1 MLKNFIKCICTV
13 FKYGAFP
20 AVVLF
25 FLSVFTGLT
34 LPFTVLYTQKLI
46 DSIILFLKE
55 SVVLSS
61 VLWNAA
67 VLALTIL
74 FMNHV
79 NFISNIA
86 FIYLEKK
93 LTYNL
98 SEAILTK
105 MLKIEFACFE
115 DAALHDALKEIRS
128 RPAKKVINLFKECR
142 AFLCDSIKLFGMVF
156 IFARVSPWLS
166 LGFFVFLVLDFINE
180 YIATKKI
187 QAIYASQVFDERELE
202 DLSSLLSNKDALPE
216 LKIFSAIPFIVKKF
230 KDKYKVLL
238 KERISITLKSY
249 RYMGIASVIMIAWF
263 SFLIFVLIRLII
275 RGQVSVGMFT
285 GLIASITEI
294 YYLLV
299 FMSQSFW
306 GLIDDNKSI
315 GFLYTFMDLP
325 HDIHYNK
332 MRHEEK
338 ILEQNILEQNILE
351 QNIFD
356 KKNAIIFENVSFHY
370 SNSKEEV
377 LKNISFRIEPGAH
390 IALVGKN
397 GSGKTS
403 LIKLIAGLYKP
414 SDGNIFIGSKNINSL
429 SRDALHREFSV
440 VFQDYASYQMT
451 LRENAALGGI
461 EFLNDDEHLKKS
473 LALISDDP
481 VFDDLDKHLG
491 KLEESGTEL
500 SGGQKQKLAIA
511 RACAA
516 KTNFIIF
523 DEPTASLD
531 PSAEKEMYQNLQKI
545 IGTSNRGRGCIFISH
560 RLASAKMAD
569 IIFVLDEGRIIEK
582 GSHDELIK
590 NGSLYSKMYKE
601 QASWYK
607 DKPDTNTEEIYEK

>member
-98 SEAILTK
+98 SEAILNK

-156 IFARVSPWLS
+156 IFARVSAWLS

-338 ILEQNILEQNILE
+338 ILEQNILEQNI
-351 QNIFD
+351 FD

-370 SNSKEEV
+370 PNSKKEV

-451 LRENAALGGI
+451 LRENAALGSI

-531 PSAEKEMYQNLQKI
+531 PSTEKEMYQNLQKI

-590 NGSLYSKMYKE
+590 NGGLYSKMYKE

-607 DKPDTNTEEIYEK
+607 NELDTKKVFMRGNL

>member
-105 MLKIEFACFE
+105 MLKIDFACFE

-338 ILEQNILEQNILE
+338 ILEQNILEQNI
-351 QNIFD
+351 FD

-370 SNSKEEV
+370 PNSKKEV
-377 LKNISFRIEPGAH
+377 LKNISFRIEAGAH

-451 LRENAALGGI
+451 LRENAALGSI

-531 PSAEKEMYQNLQKI
+531 PSTEKEMYQNLQKI

-590 NGSLYSKMYKE
+590 NGGLYSKMYKE

-607 DKPDTNTEEIYEK
+607 NELDTKKVFMRGNL

>member
-156 IFARVSPWLS
+156 IFARVSAWLS

-216 LKIFSAIPFIVKKF
+216 LKIFSAVPFIVKKF

-238 KERISITLKSY
+238 RERISITLKSY

-294 YYLLV
+294 YYLLAL
-299 FMSQSFW
+299 MSQSFW

-332 MRHEEK
+332 MRREE
-338 ILEQNILEQNILE
+338 NILEQNILE
-351 QNIFD
+351 QKTFD

-370 SNSKEEV
+370 PNSKKEV

-414 SDGNIFIGSKNINSL
+414 SAGNIFIGSKNINSL

-451 LRENAALGGI
+451 LRENAALGSI

-473 LALISDDP
+473 IALISDDP

-545 IGTSNRGRGCIFISH
+545 IGTSDRGRGCIFISH

-590 NGSLYSKMYKE
+590 NGGLYSKMYKE

-607 DKPDTNTEEIYEK
+607 DKPDTNKVFMRGNL

>member
-216 LKIFSAIPFIVKKF
+216 LKIFSAVPFIVKKF

-332 MRHEEK
+332 MRHKEK
-338 ILEQNILEQNILE
+338 ILEQNILEQKT
-351 QNIFD
+351 FD

-370 SNSKEEV
+370 PNSEKEV
-377 LKNISFRIEPGAH
+377 LKNISFRIEAGAH

-414 SDGNIFIGSKNINSL
+414 SAGNIFIGSKNINSL

-451 LRENAALGGI
+451 LRENAALGSI

-473 LALISDDP
+473 LVLISDDP

-545 IGTSNRGRGCIFISH
+545 IGTSNRGRGCVFISH

-590 NGSLYSKMYKE
+590 NGGLYSKMYKE

-607 DKPDTNTEEIYEK
+607 NEPDTKKVFMRGNL

>member
-25 FLSVFTGLT
+25 FLSVFTGMT

-105 MLKIEFACFE
+105 MLKIDFTCFE

-238 KERISITLKSY
+238 RERISITLKSY

-338 ILEQNILEQNILE
+338 ILEQNILEQNI
-351 QNIFD
+351 FD

-370 SNSKEEV
+370 PNSKKEV

-451 LRENAALGGI
+451 LRENAALGSI

-590 NGSLYSKMYKE
+590 NGGLYSKMYKE

-607 DKPDTNTEEIYEK
+607 TEPDTNKVFMRGNL

>member
-105 MLKIEFACFE
+105 MLKIDFACFE

-216 LKIFSAIPFIVKKF
+216 LKIFSAVPFIVKKF

-294 YYLLV
+294 YYLLAL
-299 FMSQSFW
+299 MSESFW

-332 MRHEEK
+332 MRHEE
-338 ILEQNILEQNILE
+338 NILEQNILE

-370 SNSKEEV
+370 PNSKKKV
-377 LKNISFRIEPGAH
+377 LKNISFRIEAGAH

-414 SDGNIFIGSKNINSL
+414 SAGNIFIGSKNINSL

-451 LRENAALGGI
+451 LRENAALGSI

-545 IGTSNRGRGCIFISH
+545 IGTSNRGRGCVFISH

-590 NGSLYSKMYKE
+590 NGGLYSKMYKE

-607 DKPDTNTEEIYEK
+607 NEPDTKKVFMRGNL

>member
-105 MLKIEFACFE
+105 MLKIEFVCFE

-216 LKIFSAIPFIVKKF
+216 LKIFSAVPFIVKKF

-325 HDIHYNK
+325 HDIHYK
-332 MRHEEK
+332 EMRHEEK
-338 ILEQNILEQNILE
+338 ILEQNILEQKT
-351 QNIFD
+351 FD

-370 SNSKEEV
+370 PNSKKEV
-377 LKNISFRIEPGAH
+377 LKNISFRIEAGAH

-414 SDGNIFIGSKNINSL
+414 SAGNIFIGSKNINSL

-440 VFQDYASYQMT
+440 VFQDYASYQMS
-451 LRENAALGGI
+451 LRENAALGSI

-569 IIFVLDEGRIIEK
+569 IIFVLNEGRIIEK

-590 NGSLYSKMYKE
+590 NGGLYSKMYKE

-607 DKPDTNTEEIYEK
+607 DEPDTKKVFMRGNL

>member
-105 MLKIEFACFE
+105 MLKIDFACFE

-202 DLSSLLSNKDALPE
+202 DLSSILSNKDALPE

-338 ILEQNILEQNILE
+338 ILEQNILEQKT
-351 QNIFD
+351 FD

-370 SNSKEEV
+370 PNSKKEV
-377 LKNISFRIEPGAH
+377 LKNISFRIEAGAH

-403 LIKLIAGLYKP
+403 LIKLITGLYKP
-414 SDGNIFIGSKNINSL
+414 SSGNIFIGSKNINSI
-429 SRDALHREFSV
+429 SRDALHKEFSV
-440 VFQDYASYQMT
+440 VFQDYASYQMS
-451 LRENAALGGI
+451 LRENAALGSI

-511 RACAA
+511 RACVA

-545 IGTSNRGRGCIFISH
+545 IGTSNKGRGCIFISH

-569 IIFVLDEGRIIEK
+569 IIFVLNEGRIIEK

-590 NGSLYSKMYKE
+590 NGGLYSKMYKE

-607 DKPDTNTEEIYEK
+607 DEPDTNKVFMRGDL

>member
-98 SEAILTK
+98 SETILTK

-166 LGFFVFLVLDFINE
+166 FGFFVFLVLDFINE

-238 KERISITLKSY
+238 KERISITIKSY

-315 GFLYTFMDLP
+315 GFLYTFMDIP

-338 ILEQNILEQNILE
+338 ILEQNILE

-370 SNSKEEV
+370 PNSKKEV
-377 LKNISFRIEPGAH
+377 LKNISFRIEAGAH

-414 SDGNIFIGSKNINSL
+414 SAGNIFIGSKNINSL

-440 VFQDYASYQMT
+440 VFQDYSSYQMT
-451 LRENAALGGI
+451 LRENAALGSI

-531 PSAEKEMYQNLQKI
+531 PSTEKEMYQNLQKI

-590 NGSLYSKMYKE
+590 NGGLYSKMYKE

-607 DKPDTNTEEIYEK
+607 NELDTKKVFMRGNL

>member
-216 LKIFSAIPFIVKKF
+216 LKIFSAVPFIVKKF

-338 ILEQNILEQNILE
+338 ILEQNILEQNI
-351 QNIFD
+351 FD

-370 SNSKEEV
+370 SNSKKEV

-414 SDGNIFIGSKNINSL
+414 SAGNIFIGSKNINSL
-429 SRDALHREFSV
+429 SREALHREFSV

-451 LRENAALGGI
+451 LRENAALGSI

-491 KLEESGTEL
+491 KLEESGVEL

-545 IGTSNRGRGCIFISH
+545 IGTSNKGRGCIFISH

-569 IIFVLDEGRIIEK
+569 IIFVLNEGRIIEK

-590 NGSLYSKMYKE
+590 NGGLYSKMYKE

-607 DKPDTNTEEIYEK
+607 NELDTKKVFMRGNL

>member
-105 MLKIEFACFE
+105 MLKIDFACFE

-166 LGFFVFLVLDFINE
+166 FGFFGFLVLDFINE

-325 HDIHYNK
+325 HDIHYK
-332 MRHEEK
+332 EMQHEEK
-338 ILEQNILEQNILE
+338 ILEQNILEQKT
-351 QNIFD
+351 FD

-370 SNSKEEV
+370 PNSKKEV
-377 LKNISFRIEPGAH
+377 LKNISFRIEAGAH

-403 LIKLIAGLYKP
+403 LIKLITGLYKP
-414 SDGNIFIGSKNINSL
+414 SSGNIFIGSKNINSL

-440 VFQDYASYQMT
+440 VFQDYASYQMS
-451 LRENAALGGI
+451 LRENAALGSI

-545 IGTSNRGRGCIFISH
+545 IGTSNKGRGCIFISH

-590 NGSLYSKMYKE
+590 NDGLYSKMYKE

-607 DKPDTNTEEIYEK
+607 DEPDTNKVFMRGNL

>member
-216 LKIFSAIPFIVKKF
+216 LKIFSAVPFIVKKF

-294 YYLLV
+294 YYLLAL
-299 FMSQSFW
+299 MSESFW

-338 ILEQNILEQNILE
+338 ILEQNILEQNI
-351 QNIFD
+351 FD

-370 SNSKEEV
+370 PNSEKEV

-414 SDGNIFIGSKNINSL
+414 SAGNIFIGSKNINSL

-451 LRENAALGGI
+451 LRENAALGSI

-473 LALISDDP
+473 LVLISDDP

-531 PSAEKEMYQNLQKI
+531 PSAEKEMYRNLQKI
-545 IGTSNRGRGCIFISH
+545 IGTSNRGRGCVFISH

-590 NGSLYSKMYKE
+590 NGGLYSKMYKE

-607 DKPDTNTEEIYEK
+607 NEPDTNTEEIYEK

>member
-216 LKIFSAIPFIVKKF
+216 LKIFSAVPFIVKKF

-332 MRHEEK
+332 MRHKEK
-338 ILEQNILEQNILE
+338 ILEQNILEQKT
-351 QNIFD
+351 FD

-370 SNSKEEV
+370 PNSEKEV
-377 LKNISFRIEPGAH
+377 LKNISFRIEAGAH

-414 SDGNIFIGSKNINSL
+414 SAGNIFIGSKNINSL

-451 LRENAALGGI
+451 LRENAALGSI

-545 IGTSNRGRGCIFISH
+545 IGTSNRGRGCVFISH

-590 NGSLYSKMYKE
+590 NGGLYSKMYKE

-607 DKPDTNTEEIYEK
+607 NEPDTNTEEIYEK

>member
-20 AVVLF
+20 AVVLV

-46 DSIILFLKE
+46 DSIILFLE
-55 SVVLSS
+55 SSIALSS

-67 VLALTIL
+67 LLTLIIL

-98 SEAILTK
+98 SEAVLTK
-105 MLKIEFACFE
+105 MLKIDFACFE
-115 DAALHDALKEIRS
+115 DPALHDALKEIRN

-142 AFLCDSIKLFGMVF
+142 AFLCDSIKLFGMIF
-156 IFARVSPWLS
+156 IFAKVSRWLS
-166 LGFFVFLVLDFINE
+166 LGFFVFLALDFINE

-202 DLSSLLSNKDALPE
+202 DLSSLLSNKEALPE
-216 LKIFSAIPFIVKKF
+216 LKIFSAVPFIVKKF

-249 RYMGIASVIMIAWF
+249 RYMGLASIIMIAWF
-263 SFLIFVLIRLII
+263 SFLIFCLIRLII
-275 RGQVSVGMFT
+275 KGEISAGMFAGFIT
-285 GLIASITEI
+285 STTEI

-325 HDIHYNK
+325 HDVHYK
-332 MRHEEK
+332 ELCGTEK
-338 ILEQNILEQNILE
+338 ILDKEIIEQK
-351 QNIFD
+351 IFD
-356 KKNAIIFENVSFHY
+356 KKNTISFENVSFSY
-370 SNSKEEV
+370 PNSEKQV
-377 LKNISFRIEPGAH
+377 LKNISFRIEPGSH
-390 IALVGKN
+390 IALVGRN

-403 LIKLIAGLYKP
+403 LIKLITGLYKP
-414 SDGNIFIGSKNINSL
+414 SSGSIFIGTKNIKSL
-429 SRDALHREFSV
+429 SRAELHRNFSV
-440 VFQDYASYQMT
+440 VFQDYASYQMS
-451 LRENAALGGI
+451 LRENAALGCI

-473 LALISDDP
+473 LALVSDDP

-491 KLEESGTEL
+491 KLEESGVEL
-500 SGGQKQKLAIA
+500 SGGQRQKLAIA

-516 KTNFIIF
+516 KSDFIIF

-531 PSAEKEMYQNLQKI
+531 PSAEREMYQNLQKI
-545 IGTSNRGRGCIFISH
+545 IDSSNQGRGCIFISH

-569 IIFVLDEGRIIEK
+569 LIFVLDEGKIIEK
-582 GSHDELIK
+582 GSHDELIQQ
-590 NGSLYSKMYKE
+590 GGLYSKMYKE
-601 QASWYK
+601 QASWYR
-607 DKPDTNTEEIYEK
+607 EV

>member
-61 VLWNAA
+61 VLWNAS

-216 LKIFSAIPFIVKKF
+216 LKIFSAVPFIVKKF

-238 KERISITLKSY
+238 KERISITIKSY

-315 GFLYTFMDLP
+315 GFLYTFMNLP

-332 MRHEEK
+332 MRHEE
-338 ILEQNILEQNILE
+338 NILEQNILE
-351 QNIFD
+351 QKTFD
-356 KKNAIIFENVSFHY
+356 KKNAISFENVSFHY
-370 SNSKEEV
+370 PNSKKEV
-377 LKNISFRIEPGAH
+377 LKNISFRIEAGAH

-414 SDGNIFIGSKNINSL
+414 SAGNIFIGSKNINFL

-451 LRENAALGGI
+451 LRENAALGSI

-545 IGTSNRGRGCIFISH
+545 IGTSNRGRGCVFISH

-590 NGSLYSKMYKE
+590 NGGLYSKMYKE

-607 DKPDTNTEEIYEK
+607 TEPDTNKVFMRGNL

>member
-93 LTYNL
+93 LTYIL

-105 MLKIEFACFE
+105 MLKIDFACFE
-115 DAALHDALKEIRS
+115 DAALHDALKEIRR

-166 LGFFVFLVLDFINE
+166 LSFFVFLVLDFIDE

-238 KERISITLKSY
+238 RERISITLKSY

-325 HDIHYNK
+325 HDIHYK
-332 MRHEEK
+332 EMRYEEK
-338 ILEQNILEQNILE
+338 ILEQNILE

-370 SNSKEEV
+370 PNSKKEV
-377 LKNISFRIEPGAH
+377 LKNISFRIEAGAH

-414 SDGNIFIGSKNINSL
+414 SAGNIFIGSKNINSL

-451 LRENAALGGI
+451 LRENAALGSI

-531 PSAEKEMYQNLQKI
+531 PSTEKEMYQNLQKI

-590 NGSLYSKMYKE
+590 NGGLYSKMYKE

-607 DKPDTNTEEIYEK
+607 NELDTKKVFMRGNL

>member
-55 SVVLSS
+55 SVVLSF

-156 IFARVSPWLS
+156 IFARVSAWLS

-216 LKIFSAIPFIVKKF
+216 LKIFSAVPFIVKKF

-294 YYLLV
+294 YYLLAL
-299 FMSQSFW
+299 MSESFW

-338 ILEQNILEQNILE
+338 ILEQNILEQNI
-351 QNIFD
+351 FD

-370 SNSKEEV
+370 PNSKKEV

-414 SDGNIFIGSKNINSL
+414 SAGNIFIGSKNINSL

-451 LRENAALGGI
+451 LRENAALGSI

-531 PSAEKEMYQNLQKI
+531 PSTEKEMYQNLQKI

-590 NGSLYSKMYKE
+590 NGGLYSKMYKE

-607 DKPDTNTEEIYEK
+607 NEPDTNTEEIYEK

>member
-156 IFARVSPWLS
+156 IFARVSAWLS

-338 ILEQNILEQNILE
+338 ILEQNILEQNI
-351 QNIFD
+351 FD

-370 SNSKEEV
+370 PNSKKEV

-451 LRENAALGGI
+451 LRENAALGSI

-590 NGSLYSKMYKE
+590 NGGLYSKMYKE

-607 DKPDTNTEEIYEK
+607 NELDTKKVFMRGNL

>member
-67 VLALTIL
+67 VLVLTIL

-166 LGFFVFLVLDFINE
+166 FGFFVFLVLDFINE

-238 KERISITLKSY
+238 RERISITLKSY

-315 GFLYTFMDLP
+315 GFLYTFMNLP

-332 MRHEEK
+332 MRHEE
-338 ILEQNILEQNILE
+338 NILEQNILE
-351 QNIFD
+351 QKTFD

-370 SNSKEEV
+370 SNSKKEV

-414 SDGNIFIGSKNINSL
+414 SAGNIFIGSKNINSL

-451 LRENAALGGI
+451 LRENAALGSI

-511 RACAA
+511 RACTA

-590 NGSLYSKMYKE
+590 NGGLYSKMYKE

-607 DKPDTNTEEIYEK
+607 TEPDTNKVL

>member
-156 IFARVSPWLS
+156 IFARVSAWLS

-338 ILEQNILEQNILE
+338 ILEQNILEQKT
-351 QNIFD
+351 FD

-370 SNSKEEV
+370 PNSEKEV
-377 LKNISFRIEPGAH
+377 LKNISFRIEAGAH

-403 LIKLIAGLYKP
+403 LIKLISGLYKP
-414 SDGNIFIGSKNINSL
+414 SAGNIFIGSKNINSL

-451 LRENAALGGI
+451 LRENAALGSI

-545 IGTSNRGRGCIFISH
+545 IGTSNKGRGCIFISH

-569 IIFVLDEGRIIEK
+569 IIFVLNEGRIIEK

-590 NGSLYSKMYKE
+590 NGGLYSKMYKE

-607 DKPDTNTEEIYEK
+607 NELDTKKVFMRGNL

>member
-105 MLKIEFACFE
+105 MLKIDFACFE

-156 IFARVSPWLS
+156 IFARVSAWLS

-216 LKIFSAIPFIVKKF
+216 LKIFSAVPFIVKKF

-294 YYLLV
+294 YYLLAL
-299 FMSQSFW
+299 MSESFW

-338 ILEQNILEQNILE
+338 ILEQNILEQKT
-351 QNIFD
+351 FD

-370 SNSKEEV
+370 PNSEKEV
-377 LKNISFRIEPGAH
+377 LKNISFRIEAGAH

-414 SDGNIFIGSKNINSL
+414 SAGNIFIGSKNINFL

-451 LRENAALGGI
+451 LRENAALGSI

-590 NGSLYSKMYKE
+590 NGGLYSKMYKE

-607 DKPDTNTEEIYEK
+607 TEPDTNKVFMRGNL

>member
-105 MLKIEFACFE
+105 MLKIDFACFE

-216 LKIFSAIPFIVKKF
+216 LKIFSAVPFIVKKF

-325 HDIHYNK
+325 HDIHYK
-332 MRHEEK
+332 EMRYEEK
-338 ILEQNILEQNILE
+338 ILEHKILEQKT
-351 QNIFD
+351 FD

-370 SNSKEEV
+370 PNSKKEV
-377 LKNISFRIEPGAH
+377 LKNISFRIESGTH

-414 SDGNIFIGSKNINSL
+414 SSGNIFIGSKNINSL

-440 VFQDYASYQMT
+440 VFQDYASYQMS
-451 LRENAALGGI
+451 LRENAALGSI

-516 KTNFIIF
+516 KSNFIIF

-590 NGSLYSKMYKE
+590 NGGLYSKMYKE

-607 DKPDTNTEEIYEK
+607 DKPDTNKVL

>member
-216 LKIFSAIPFIVKKF
+216 LKIFSAVPFIVKKF

-294 YYLLV
+294 YYLLAL
-299 FMSQSFW
+299 MSESFW

-325 HDIHYNK
+325 HDIHYKK

-338 ILEQNILEQNILE
+338 ILEQNILE

-370 SNSKEEV
+370 PNSEKEV
-377 LKNISFRIEPGAH
+377 LKNISFRIEAGAH

-414 SDGNIFIGSKNINSL
+414 SAGNIFIGSKNINSL

-451 LRENAALGGI
+451 LRENAALGSI

-545 IGTSNRGRGCIFISH
+545 IGTSNRGRGCVFISH

-590 NGSLYSKMYKE
+590 NGGLYSKMYKE

-607 DKPDTNTEEIYEK
+607 NEPDTNTEEIYEK

>member
-67 VLALTIL
+67 VLAFTIL

-105 MLKIEFACFE
+105 MLKIDFACFE

-202 DLSSLLSNKDALPE
+202 DLSSILSNKDALPE

-338 ILEQNILEQNILE
+338 ILEQNILEQNI
-351 QNIFD
+351 FD

-370 SNSKEEV
+370 PNSKKEV
-377 LKNISFRIEPGAH
+377 LKNISFRIEAGTH

-414 SDGNIFIGSKNINSL
+414 SAGNIFIGSKNINSL
-429 SRDALHREFSV
+429 SRDAIHREFSV

-451 LRENAALGGI
+451 LRENAALGSI

-516 KTNFIIF
+516 KSNFIIF

-590 NGSLYSKMYKE
+590 NGGLYSKMYKE

-607 DKPDTNTEEIYEK
+607 DEPDTKKVFMRGNL

>member
-55 SVVLSS
+55 SVVLSF

-216 LKIFSAIPFIVKKF
+216 LKIFSAVPFIVKKF

-325 HDIHYNK
+325 HDIHYKK

-338 ILEQNILEQNILE
+338 ILEQNILE

-370 SNSKEEV
+370 PNSEKEV
-377 LKNISFRIEPGAH
+377 LKNISFRIEAGAH

-414 SDGNIFIGSKNINSL
+414 SAGNIFIGSKNINSL

-451 LRENAALGGI
+451 LRENAALGSI

-590 NGSLYSKMYKE
+590 NGGLYSKMYKE

-607 DKPDTNTEEIYEK
+607 NEPDTNTEEIYEK

>member
-61 VLWNAA
+61 VLWNAV

-156 IFARVSPWLS
+156 IFSRVSPWLS

-263 SFLIFVLIRLII
+263 CFLIFVLIRLII

-294 YYLLV
+294 YYLLAL
-299 FMSQSFW
+299 MSESFW

-315 GFLYTFMDLP
+315 GFLYTFMNLP
-325 HDIHYNK
+325 HDIHYK
-332 MRHEEK
+332 EMRHEKK
-338 ILEQNILEQNILE
+338 ILEQNILEQKT
-351 QNIFD
+351 FD

-370 SNSKEEV
+370 PNSEKEV
-377 LKNISFRIEPGAH
+377 LKNISFRIEPGSH

-414 SDGNIFIGSKNINSL
+414 SSGNIFIGSKTINSL

-451 LRENAALGGI
+451 LRENAALGSI

-590 NGSLYSKMYKE
+590 NGGLYSKMYKE

-607 DKPDTNTEEIYEK
+607 DEPDTKKVFMRGNL

>member
-238 KERISITLKSY
+238 RERISITLKSY

-325 HDIHYNK
+325 HDIHYKK
-332 MRHEEK
+332 MLHEEK
-338 ILEQNILEQNILE
+338 ILEQNILEQKT
-351 QNIFD
+351 FD
-356 KKNAIIFENVSFHY
+356 KKNAISFENVSFHY
-370 SNSKEEV
+370 PNSEKEV
-377 LKNISFRIEPGAH
+377 LKNISFRIESGAH

-414 SDGNIFIGSKNINSL
+414 SSGNIFIGSKNINSL

-451 LRENAALGGI
+451 LRENAALGSI

-590 NGSLYSKMYKE
+590 NGGLYSKMYKE

-607 DKPDTNTEEIYEK
+607 NEPDTNKVFMRGNL

>member
-105 MLKIEFACFE
+105 MLKIDFACFE
-115 DAALHDALKEIRS
+115 DAALHDALKEIRG

-202 DLSSLLSNKDALPE
+202 DLSSILSNKDALPE

-338 ILEQNILEQNILE
+338 ILEQNILEQKT
-351 QNIFD
+351 FD

-370 SNSKEEV
+370 PNSKKEV
-377 LKNISFRIEPGAH
+377 LKNISFRIEAGSH

-414 SDGNIFIGSKNINSL
+414 SAGNIFIGSKNINSL

-451 LRENAALGGI
+451 LRENTALGSI

-590 NGSLYSKMYKE
+590 NGGLYSKMYKE

-607 DKPDTNTEEIYEK
+607 DEPDTKKVFMRGNL

>member
-93 LTYNL
+93 LTYIL

-105 MLKIEFACFE
+105 MLKIDFACFE
-115 DAALHDALKEIRS
+115 DAALHDALKEIRR

-166 LGFFVFLVLDFINE
+166 LSFFVFLVLDFINE

-238 KERISITLKSY
+238 RERISITLKSY
-249 RYMGIASVIMIAWF
+249 RYMGIASVIMIVWF

-338 ILEQNILEQNILE
+338 ILEQNILEQNI
-351 QNIFD
+351 FD

-370 SNSKEEV
+370 SNSKKEV

-590 NGSLYSKMYKE
+590 NGGLYSKMYKE

-607 DKPDTNTEEIYEK
+607 NELDTKKVFMRGNL

>member
-156 IFARVSPWLS
+156 IFARVSAWLS

-216 LKIFSAIPFIVKKF
+216 LKIFSAVPFIVKKF

-294 YYLLV
+294 YYLLAL
-299 FMSQSFW
+299 MSESFW

-332 MRHEEK
+332 MRYEEK
-338 ILEQNILEQNILE
+338 ILEQNILE

-356 KKNAIIFENVSFHY
+356 KKNAIIFENISFHY
-370 SNSKEEV
+370 PNSKKEV
-377 LKNISFRIEPGAH
+377 LKNISFRIEAGAH

-414 SDGNIFIGSKNINSL
+414 SAGNIFIGSKNINSL

-440 VFQDYASYQMT
+440 VFQDYSSYQMT
-451 LRENAALGGI
+451 LRENAALGSI

-607 DKPDTNTEEIYEK
+607 DKPDTNKVFMRGNL

>member
-238 KERISITLKSY
+238 RERISITLKSY

-325 HDIHYNK
+325 HDIHYK
-332 MRHEEK
+332 EMRHEEK
-338 ILEQNILEQNILE
+338 ILEQNI
-351 QNIFD
+351 FD
-356 KKNAIIFENVSFHY
+356 KKTFGKKNAIIFENVSFHY
-370 SNSKEEV
+370 PNSEKEV
-377 LKNISFRIEPGAH
+377 LKNISFRIEAGAH

-414 SDGNIFIGSKNINSL
+414 SAGNIFIGSKNINSL

-451 LRENAALGGI
+451 LRENAALGSI

-590 NGSLYSKMYKE
+590 NGGLYSKMYKE

-607 DKPDTNTEEIYEK
+607 NEPDTNTEEIYEK

>member
-105 MLKIEFACFE
+105 MLKIDFACFE

-156 IFARVSPWLS
+156 IFARVSAWLS

-338 ILEQNILEQNILE
+338 ILEQNILEQNI
-351 QNIFD
+351 FD

-370 SNSKEEV
+370 PNSKKEV

-451 LRENAALGGI
+451 LRENAALGSI

-531 PSAEKEMYQNLQKI
+531 PSTEKEMYQNLQKI

-590 NGSLYSKMYKE
+590 NGGLYSKMYKE

-607 DKPDTNTEEIYEK
+607 NELDTKKVFMRGNL

>member
-105 MLKIEFACFE
+105 MPKIDFACFE

-216 LKIFSAIPFIVKKF
+216 LKIFSAVPFIVKKF

-338 ILEQNILEQNILE
+338 ILEQNILEQNI
-351 QNIFD
+351 FD

-370 SNSKEEV
+370 PNSEKEV
-377 LKNISFRIEPGAH
+377 LKNISFRIEAGAH

-403 LIKLIAGLYKP
+403 LIKLITGLYKP
-414 SDGNIFIGSKNINSL
+414 SSGNIFIGSKNINSL

-440 VFQDYASYQMT
+440 VFQDYASYQMS
-451 LRENAALGGI
+451 LRENAALGSI

-473 LALISDDP
+473 IALISDDP

-590 NGSLYSKMYKE
+590 NGGLYSKMYKE

-607 DKPDTNTEEIYEK
+607 DEPDTNKVFMRGNL

>member
-98 SEAILTK
+98 SETILTK

-166 LGFFVFLVLDFINE
+166 FGFFVFLVLDFINE

-315 GFLYTFMDLP
+315 GFLYTFMDIP

-338 ILEQNILEQNILE
+338 ILEQNILEQNI
-351 QNIFD
+351 FD
-356 KKNAIIFENVSFHY
+356 KKNAIIFENISFHY
-370 SNSKEEV
+370 PNSKKEV
-377 LKNISFRIEPGAH
+377 LKNISFRIEAGAH

-414 SDGNIFIGSKNINSL
+414 SAGNIFIGSKNINSL
-429 SRDALHREFSV
+429 SRNALHREFSV
-440 VFQDYASYQMT
+440 VFQDYASYQMS
-451 LRENAALGGI
+451 LRENAALGSI

-545 IGTSNRGRGCIFISH
+545 IGTSNRGRGCVFISH

-607 DKPDTNTEEIYEK
+607 NEPDTDKVFMRGNL

>member
-216 LKIFSAIPFIVKKF
+216 LKIFSAVPFIVKKF

-294 YYLLV
+294 YYLLAL
-299 FMSQSFW
+299 MSESFW

-332 MRHEEK
+332 MRHKEK
-338 ILEQNILEQNILE
+338 ILEQNILEQKT
-351 QNIFD
+351 FD

-370 SNSKEEV
+370 PNSKKEV
-377 LKNISFRIEPGAH
+377 LKNISFRIEAGAH

-414 SDGNIFIGSKNINSL
+414 SAGNIFIGSKNINSL

-451 LRENAALGGI
+451 LRENAALGSI

-473 LALISDDP
+473 LVLISDDP

-545 IGTSNRGRGCIFISH
+545 IGTSNRGRGCVFISH

-590 NGSLYSKMYKE
+590 NGGLYSKMYKE

-607 DKPDTNTEEIYEK
+607 NEPDTKKVFMRGNL

>member
-156 IFARVSPWLS
+156 IFSRVSPWLS

-238 KERISITLKSY
+238 KERISITIKSY

-325 HDIHYNK
+325 HDIHYK
-332 MRHEEK
+332 EMRHEEK
-338 ILEQNILEQNILE
+338 ILEQNILEQKT
-351 QNIFD
+351 FD

-370 SNSKEEV
+370 PNSEKEV
-377 LKNISFRIEPGAH
+377 LKNISFRIEPGTH

-403 LIKLIAGLYKP
+403 LIKLITGLYKP

-440 VFQDYASYQMT
+440 MFQDYASYQMT
-451 LRENAALGGI
+451 LRENAALGSI

-545 IGTSNRGRGCIFISH
+545 IGTSNKGRGCIFISH

-569 IIFVLDEGRIIEK
+569 IIFVLNEGRIIEK

-590 NGSLYSKMYKE
+590 NGGLYSKMYKE

-607 DKPDTNTEEIYEK
+607 NELDTNTEEIYEK

>member
-156 IFARVSPWLS
+156 IFARVSAWLS

-338 ILEQNILEQNILE
+338 ILEQNILEQKT
-351 QNIFD
+351 FD

-370 SNSKEEV
+370 PNSEKEV
-377 LKNISFRIEPGAH
+377 LKNISFRIEAGAH

-403 LIKLIAGLYKP
+403 LIKLISGLYKP
-414 SDGNIFIGSKNINSL
+414 SAGNIFIGSKNINSL

-451 LRENAALGGI
+451 LRENAALGSI

-491 KLEESGTEL
+491 KLEESGVEL

-545 IGTSNRGRGCIFISH
+545 IGTSNKGRGCIFISH

-569 IIFVLDEGRIIEK
+569 IIFVLNEGRIIEK

-590 NGSLYSKMYKE
+590 NGGLYSKMYKE

-607 DKPDTNTEEIYEK
+607 NELDTKKVFMRGNL

>member
-202 DLSSLLSNKDALPE
+202 DLSSLLSNKDTLPE
-216 LKIFSAIPFIVKKF
+216 LKIFSAISFIVKKF

-294 YYLLV
+294 YYLLAL
-299 FMSQSFW
+299 MSESFW

-332 MRHEEK
+332 MRHKEK
-338 ILEQNILEQNILE
+338 ILEQNILEQKT
-351 QNIFD
+351 FD

-370 SNSKEEV
+370 PNSKKEV
-377 LKNISFRIEPGAH
+377 LKNISFRIEAGAH

-414 SDGNIFIGSKNINSL
+414 SAGNIFIGSKNINSL

-451 LRENAALGGI
+451 LRENAALGSI

-545 IGTSNRGRGCIFISH
+545 IGTSNRGRGCVFISH

-590 NGSLYSKMYKE
+590 NGGLYSKMYKE

-607 DKPDTNTEEIYEK
+607 NEPDTKKVFMRGNL

>member
-98 SEAILTK
+98 SEAILNK

-156 IFARVSPWLS
+156 IFSRVSPWLS

-238 KERISITLKSY
+238 KERISITIKSY

-325 HDIHYNK
+325 HDIHYK
-332 MRHEEK
+332 EMRHEEK
-338 ILEQNILEQNILE
+338 ILEQNI
-351 QNIFD
+351 FD
-356 KKNAIIFENVSFHY
+356 KKTFGKKNAIIFENVSFHY
-370 SNSKEEV
+370 PNSEKEV
-377 LKNISFRIEPGAH
+377 LKNISFRIEAGAH

-414 SDGNIFIGSKNINSL
+414 SAGNIFIGSKNINSL

-451 LRENAALGGI
+451 LRENAALGSI

-590 NGSLYSKMYKE
+590 NGGLYSKMYKE

-607 DKPDTNTEEIYEK
+607 NEPDTNTEEIYEK